1 MLAVYKSFESKQ
13 EIDKIEGALVKNTEE
28 FFEAENLALRIQA
41 MIRVRYYYELLQIHY
56 CYDCTPMDE
65 IATKTVGQFH
75 RISTTIVAEELG
87 DDSQYLDK
95 IMDKAW
101 DIYTL
106 KQDNTVQEL
115 LDSML
120 TEEAGDDME
129 ESDC

>member
-28 FFEAENLALRIQA
+28 FFEADNLAERIEC
-41 MIRVRYYYELLQIHY
+41 MIRVRYYYELLQLHY
-56 CYDCTPMDE
+56 SYDCNPMNE
-65 IATKTVGQFH
+65 TITKAVGQFH
-75 RISTTIVAEELG
+75 RLSTTIVAEELG

-106 KQDNTVQEL
+106 EQANTVQEL

-120 TEEAGDDME
+120 TEDAQDSPTKD
-129 ESDC
+129 